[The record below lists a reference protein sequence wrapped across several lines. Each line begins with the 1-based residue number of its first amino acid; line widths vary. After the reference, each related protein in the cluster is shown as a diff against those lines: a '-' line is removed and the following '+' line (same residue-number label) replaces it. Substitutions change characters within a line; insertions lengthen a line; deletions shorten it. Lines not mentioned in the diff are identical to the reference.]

1 MSVPA
6 PKRDARGRLLPG
18 FTANPS
24 GRPAIIKEVRELARE
39 HVPDAIKRLA
49 ELVNSP
55 NETIALAA
63 IDQLLNRVYGKPV
76 QAVESE
82 VRKFDMAQLYLA
94 ATQQANGVVDVTPS
108 VDELAALASRANEPA
123 TANAETETDG
133 DTNPG

>member
-1 MSVPA
+1 MSMPS

-24 GRPAIIKEVRELARE
+24 GRPAIIKEVRELARA
-39 HVPDAIKRLA
+39 HVPAAIERLA

-76 QAVESE
+76 QAVENE

-94 ATQQANGVVDVTPS
+94 AVQAANAEPPSTTQVDVTPS
-108 VDELAALASRANEPA
+108 PDGSATVESTLAITCDRDRDE
-123 TANAETETDG
+123 G
-133 DTNPG
+133 